1 MPAGYSP
8 MRMTSGFALLVAVL
22 LAFGVAHAFGGLVA
36 AAQADDNGGS
46 GGHDGGG
53 SSGGGGAAGSG
64 GGGGGGGGAAAAGAA
79 AAGAATAAQAGTA
92 AARAATTAARQ
103 AAAAPRTKGSPARA
117 ATPVALAGGRGDR
130 YEAGEVVV
138 LADRPEIL
146 VKAREMGFRLIGEQ
160 HLASLDLSILRLQT
174 PTHVDERLALAML
187 RAAIPRLTADVNSL
201 YAPYS
206 AQSDQV
212 VSLPQPDYAQRMI
225 GWRAGESCGAGF
237 RIGMIDMAPGPSPA
251 LSGQKLHLQSFL
263 DQGKQ
268 AFDNGHGTAIASLLI
283 GHGLAGHTE
292 AAGLLPAADL
302 YAAAVFARDGDR
314 SEASAFAIAGA
325 LDWMAA
331 NQVRVVNIS
340 LSGDAN
346 SLLDIAAQR
355 AAAKGAVL
363 VAAAGNGGPG
373 APPAYPAALPG
384 VIAVTAVDQEG
395 HVYSK
400 ANQGSYIAFSAPG
413 VRIWAP
419 APDALGEYLTGTSV
433 AAPFIAAAA
442 ALELMNGARGD
453 SAEISR
459 RLAGRAMDLGEP
471 GKDPVYGYGLVRA
484 AAACGTT
491 ASAQ

>member
-1 MPAGYSP
+1 
-8 MRMTSGFALLVAVL
+8 MRMTSGLALLVAVL
-22 LAFGVAHAFGGLVA
+22 LAFGVVHAFGGLVA

-53 SSGGGGAAGSG
+53 SSGGGGGGGGSG
-64 GGGGGGGGAAAAGAA
+64 GGGGGGGGSSGGSGGSGGSGDGGTSGNGGGSGSDDGGTTGGSGAEDKGQSGASGDAG
-79 AAGAATAAQAGTA
+79 G
-92 AARAATTAARQ
+92 
-103 AAAAPRTKGSPARA
+103 P
-117 ATPVALAGGRGDR
+117 AGGRGDR

-174 PTHVDERLALAML
+174 PAHVDERLALAML

-340 LSGDAN
+340 LSGEAN

-400 ANQGSYIAFSAPG
+400 ANQGNYIAFSAPG
-413 VRIWAP
+413 VRNLGAGAGCPRRVSDGNLRRGPLHRCGCGTRAHERCP
-419 APDALGEYLTGTSV
+419 AAIP
-433 AAPFIAAAA
+433 
-442 ALELMNGARGD
+442 
-453 SAEISR
+453 AEISR

-484 AAACGTT
+484 AAACGAT

>member
-1 MPAGYSP
+1 MPAGYSR
-8 MRMTSGFALLVAVL
+8 MHMTSGPALLVAVL

-36 AAQADDNGGS
+36 AAQADDHGGS

-53 SSGGGGAAGSG
+53 SSGGGGGGSGSG
-64 GGGGGGGGAAAAGAA
+64 GGGGDSGSGGGGSGGSDDGGTSGNGGGSGSDDGGTTGGSGAEDKGQSGASGDAG
-79 AAGAATAAQAGTA
+79 GPT
-92 AARAATTAARQ
+92 
-103 AAAAPRTKGSPARA
+103 
-117 ATPVALAGGRGDR
+117 GGRGDR

-225 GWRAGESCGAGF
+225 GWRAGEGCGAGF

-251 LSGQKLHLQSFL
+251 LSGQKLHLRSFL

-340 LSGDAN
+340 LSGEAN

-395 HVYSK
+395 RVYPK

-433 AAPFIAAAA
+433 AAPFMAAAV
-442 ALELMNGARGD
+442 ALELMNGAHGD

>member
-1 MPAGYSP
+1 
-8 MRMTSGFALLVAVL
+8 
-22 LAFGVAHAFGGLVA
+22 
-36 AAQADDNGGS
+36 
-46 GGHDGGG
+46 
-53 SSGGGGAAGSG
+53 
-64 GGGGGGGGAAAAGAA
+64 
-79 AAGAATAAQAGTA
+79 
-92 AARAATTAARQ
+92 
-103 AAAAPRTKGSPARA
+103 
-117 ATPVALAGGRGDR
+117 
-130 YEAGEVVV
+130 
-138 LADRPEIL
+138 
-146 VKAREMGFRLIGEQ
+146 MGFRLIGEQ

-174 PTHVDERLALAML
+174 PAHVDERLALAML

-340 LSGDAN
+340 LSGEAN
-346 SLLDIAAQR
+346 SLLEIAAQR

-395 HVYSK
+395 RVYSK

-442 ALELMNGARGD
+442 ALELMNGARGN

>member
-1 MPAGYSP
+1 
-8 MRMTSGFALLVAVL
+8 MRMTSGLALLVAVL
-22 LAFGVAHAFGGLVA
+22 LAFGVVHAFGGLVA

-53 SSGGGGAAGSG
+53 SSGGGGGGGSGSG
-64 GGGGGGGGAAAAGAA
+64 GGGSGGGGSSGSGSGGSGDGGTSGNGSGSGSDDGGTTGGSGAEDKGQSGASGDAG
-79 AAGAATAAQAGTA
+79 G
-92 AARAATTAARQ
+92 
-103 AAAAPRTKGSPARA
+103 P
-117 ATPVALAGGRGDR
+117 AGGRGDR

-146 VKAREMGFRLIGEQ
+146 VKAREMGFRLIDEQ

-174 PTHVDERLALAML
+174 PAHVDERLALAML

-340 LSGDAN
+340 LSGEAN
-346 SLLDIAAQR
+346 SLLEIAAQR

-395 HVYSK
+395 HVYPK

-459 RLAGRAMDLGEP
+459 RLAGRVMDLGEP

>member
-8 MRMTSGFALLVAVL
+8 MRMTSGLALLVAVL
-22 LAFGVAHAFGGLVA
+22 LAFGVVHAFGGLVA
-36 AAQADDNGGS
+36 TAQADDNGGS

-53 SSGGGGAAGSG
+53 SSGGGGGGGSGSG
-64 GGGGGGGGAAAAGAA
+64 GGGSGGGGSSGSGGGGSGDGGTSGNGGGSGSDDGGTTGGSGAEDKGQSGASGDAG
-79 AAGAATAAQAGTA
+79 G
-92 AARAATTAARQ
+92 
-103 AAAAPRTKGSPARA
+103 P
-117 ATPVALAGGRGDR
+117 AGGRGDR

-146 VKAREMGFRLIGEQ
+146 DKARAMGFRLIGER
-160 HLASLDLSILRLQT
+160 HLASLDLSILRLET
-174 PTHVDERLALAML
+174 PSHVDERLALAML
-187 RAAIPRLTADVNSL
+187 RAVFPRLTADVNSL

-225 GWRAGESCGAGF
+225 GWRASGGCGAGF

-268 AFDNGHGTAIASLLI
+268 ASDNGHGTAIASLLI
-283 GHGLAGHTE
+283 GHGVAGRAE
-292 AAGLLPAADL
+292 APGLLPAADL

-314 SEASAFAIAGA
+314 SEASAYAIAGA
-325 LDWMAA
+325 LDWMVA
-331 NQVRVVNIS
+331 NRVRVVNIS
-340 LSGDAN
+340 LSGEAN
-346 SLLDIAAQR
+346 SLVDIAAQR
-355 AAAKGAVL
+355 TAAKGTVL

-395 HVYSK
+395 RIYPK
-400 ANQGSYIAFSAPG
+400 ANQGNYIAFSAPG

-419 APDALGEYLTGTSV
+419 APDALGQYLTGTSV

-442 ALELMNGARGD
+442 ASWAERCQVSPPPRPSLLGRGTGH
-453 SAEISR
+453 R
-459 RLAGRAMDLGEP
+459 N
-471 GKDPVYGYGLVRA
+471 
-484 AAACGTT
+484 TT
-491 ASAQ
+491 PALLIVV

>member
-1 MPAGYSP
+1 LSADTSP
-8 MRMTSGFALLVAVL
+8 RFVTAWFALLVAAL
-22 LAFGVAHAFGGLVA
+22 LAFAIAHSFGGLVA
-36 AAQADDNGGS
+36 AAHADDNGGS
-46 GGHDGGG
+46 GGHDGG
-53 SSGGGGAAGSG
+53 SG
-64 GGGGGGGGAAAAGAA
+64 GGGGGGGSSGG
-79 AAGAATAAQAGTA
+79 GGGGGGSGGGGGGTGSGGDDGGSGSGDGG
-92 AARAATTAARQ
+92 TTAGSG
-103 AAAAPRTKGSPARA
+103 TEDKGQSGVSGG
-117 ATPVALAGGRGDR
+117 TGDTSGGRGDR

-146 VKAREMGFRLIGEQ
+146 DKARAMGFRLIGER
-160 HLASLDLSILRLQT
+160 HLASLDLSILRLET
-174 PTHVDERLALAML
+174 PSHVEGRLALAML
-187 RAAIPRLTADVNSL
+187 RAVFPRLTADVNSL

-225 GWRAGESCGAGF
+225 GWRASGGCGAGF

-268 AFDNGHGTAIASLLI
+268 ASDNGHGTAIASLLI
-283 GHGLAGHTE
+283 GHGVAGRAE
-292 AAGLLPAADL
+292 APGLLPAADL

-314 SEASAFAIAGA
+314 SEASAYAIAGA

-331 NQVRVVNIS
+331 NRVRVVNIS
-340 LSGDAN
+340 LSGEAN
-346 SLLDIAAQR
+346 SLVDIAAQR
-355 AAAKGAVL
+355 TAAKGTVL

-395 HVYSK
+395 RIYPK
-400 ANQGSYIAFSAPG
+400 ANQGNYIAFSAPG
-413 VRIWAP
+413 VRIWVP
-419 APDALGEYLTGTSV
+419 APDALGQYLTGTSV

-442 ALELMNGARGD
+442 ALELMNGAPGD
-453 SAEISR
+453 SGEISR

-484 AAACGTT
+484 AAACGAT

>member
-1 MPAGYSP
+1 
-8 MRMTSGFALLVAVL
+8 
-22 LAFGVAHAFGGLVA
+22 
-36 AAQADDNGGS
+36 
-46 GGHDGGG
+46 
-53 SSGGGGAAGSG
+53 
-64 GGGGGGGGAAAAGAA
+64 
-79 AAGAATAAQAGTA
+79 
-92 AARAATTAARQ
+92 
-103 AAAAPRTKGSPARA
+103 
-117 ATPVALAGGRGDR
+117 
-130 YEAGEVVV
+130 
-138 LADRPEIL
+138 
-146 VKAREMGFRLIGEQ
+146 
-160 HLASLDLSILRLQT
+160 
-174 PTHVDERLALAML
+174 
-187 RAAIPRLTADVNSL
+187 
-201 YAPYS
+201 
-206 AQSDQV
+206 
-212 VSLPQPDYAQRMI
+212 MI

-346 SLLDIAAQR
+346 SLLEIAAQR

-400 ANQGSYIAFSAPG
+400 ANQGSYIAFSAPW
-413 VRIWAP
+413 RANWAP
-419 APDALGEYLTGTSV
+419 APDALGEYLTGNLRRGPLHRCGCGTRAHERCPRRFGRRS
-433 AAPFIAAAA
+433 AAGWQAGRWISANP
-442 ALELMNGARGD
+442 ARIRSTAMGWFARPPPAGPRPPL
-453 SAEISR
+453 SSR
-459 RLAGRAMDLGEP
+459 RRGGNLSLRRTSSVPGRDSPTARRSDPSHSPRSSCLRRR
-471 GKDPVYGYGLVRA
+471 GKSLNIGMSAPPSSWIMS
-484 AAACGTT
+484 C
-491 ASAQ
+491 ASR